1 MTTPVAKG
9 FVWTDTAAGR
19 ALVCEPLQSLAPH
32 LFTSRPLSFPGPER
46 DDDYRVI
53 GEALEV
59 PARAVVRVRQVHGRT
74 VRVLA
79 HDAHLQPGLIEDADA
94 IVSTR
99 DDCAIVVRVAD
110 CVPIL
115 VADRRGRAVAAI
127 HAGWRGMAAG
137 VVRAAIETLGDMG
150 VQAGDLVAAIG
161 PSIGPCC
168 YQVDDRVRDMF
179 LAATPD
185 AAAWFD
191 EDGPGHWRLDL
202 WRAGQDTLMDAGVP
216 ESSIHLAQFCTAD
229 HPDVFFSHRREG
241 DAAGRMVAA
250 IRQPRT
256 SPASSL
262 R

>member
-19 ALVCEPLQSLAPH
+19 ALVCEPLQALASH
-32 LFTSRPLSFPGPER
+32 VFTSRSLSFPGPER

-53 GEALEV
+53 AEALDV
-59 PARAVVRVRQVHGRT
+59 PAPAVVRVRQVHGRT
-74 VRVLA
+74 VRVLTT
-79 HDAHLQPGLIEDADA
+79 DDTTLVPGLVDDADA

-99 DDCAIVVRVAD
+99 DDCAVAVRVAD

-115 VADRRGRAVAAI
+115 VADRKGGAVAAI

-137 VVRAAIETLGDMG
+137 VVRAVVEALSE
-150 VQAGDLVAAIG
+150 AGAEGRDLVAAVG
-161 PSIGPCC
+161 PSIGACC
-168 YQVDDRVRDMF
+168 YQVDDPVRGVF
-179 LAATPD
+179 LGATPD

-202 WRAGQDTLMDAGVP
+202 WAAARDTLVDAGVP
-216 ESSIHLAQFCTAD
+216 ESSVHLARLCTAD
-229 HPDVFFSHRREG
+229 HPDLFFSHRREG
-241 DAAGRMVAA
+241 AAAGRMVAA
-250 IRQPRT
+250 IRRRRSSA
-256 SPASSL
+256 SPG